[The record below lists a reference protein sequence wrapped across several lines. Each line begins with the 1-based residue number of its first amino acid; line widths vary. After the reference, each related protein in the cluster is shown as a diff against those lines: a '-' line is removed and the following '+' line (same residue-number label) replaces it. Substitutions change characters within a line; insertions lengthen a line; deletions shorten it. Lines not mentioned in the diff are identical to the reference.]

1 MCSSCVPITLKKE
14 VKDGSNQAVLIQF
27 NHDRCKTSKF
37 CGFMAHREQS
47 FHTHKKEAAASQLW
61 EVPGSSRRRK
71 EEIFLLKPTDFLG
84 RRDMA
89 VPSPERV
96 ASK

>member
-1 MCSSCVPITLKKE
+1 VPNASKRGI
-14 VKDGSNQAVLIQF
+14 KDSVNQAILTQF
-27 NHDRCKTSKF
+27 SNRGSQASKF

-47 FHTHKKEAAASQLW
+47 FHTRKKEAAARQLLKSS
-61 EVPGSSRRRK
+61 GSSRRRK
-71 EEIFLLKPTDFLG
+71 EEIFLLKQRKFLG

-96 ASK
+96 AFK